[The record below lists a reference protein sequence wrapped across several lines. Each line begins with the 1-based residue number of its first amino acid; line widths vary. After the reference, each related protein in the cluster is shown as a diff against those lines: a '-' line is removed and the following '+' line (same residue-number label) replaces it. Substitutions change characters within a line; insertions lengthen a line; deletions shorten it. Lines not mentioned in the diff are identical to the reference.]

1 MVVKTRK
8 QGNSVTVSIPTAFKI
23 PSGVKLEPELRQ
35 DGIFYHFIAEEQ
47 VDDLNFD
54 EFILRDL
61 LAEGYSGE
69 ALIRAFS
76 KEKAGLTQAIK
87 DIASNTI
94 NMSKAMTREEMEQV
108 IDL

>member
-8 QGNSVTVSIPTAFKI
+8 QGNSVTVSIPTTFKI
-23 PSGVKLEPELRQ
+23 PSGVKLDPELRQ
-35 DGIFYHFIAEEQ
+35 DGIFYHFVVEEQ
-47 VDDLNFD
+47 VDVLDFD

-69 ALIRAFS
+69 TLISAFS
-76 KEKAGLTQAIK
+76 KEKAALNQALK
-87 DIASNTI
+87 DIASDTI
-94 NMSKAMTREEMEQV
+94 NTNKAMTREEMEKA